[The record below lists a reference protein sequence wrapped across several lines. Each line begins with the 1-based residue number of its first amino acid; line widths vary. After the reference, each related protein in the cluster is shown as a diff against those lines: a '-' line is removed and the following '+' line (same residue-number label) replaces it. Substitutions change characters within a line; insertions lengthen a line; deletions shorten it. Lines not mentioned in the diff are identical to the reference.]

1 MYLVFRMQ
9 HTDSHKFSSATPPQI
24 FGHELRSAVHQD
36 ADDHEHQYVRYI
48 EREVSKQGRHTASAQ
63 FDLVQVKVLG
73 QRVVASGGDRGQRE
87 EDRKRKHCVCIER
100 SVCIYGVMPI
110 EPIDRDEE
118 ERKMKRIRRETA
130 VLKREINKHSK
141 RGETRM
147 TGFSMNEEGKTNFGA
162 SEGYCFFFREYS
174 AAFMLISSAFRVPCM
189 PILDGCSSDH
199 GRFIGC
205 SLCTTI
211 RSPYNHPSLEP
222 FVNSPYTL
230 HI

>member
-1 MYLVFRMQ
+1 MQ
-9 HTDSHKFSSATPPQI
+9 HTGSHKFSSATPPQI

-63 FDLVQVKVLG
+63 FDLVEVKVLG
-73 QRVVASGGDRGQRE
+73 QGVVASGGDRSQRE

-130 VLKREINKHSK
+130 VLKREINK
-141 RGETRM
+141 R
-147 TGFSMNEEGKTNFGA
+147 
-162 SEGYCFFFREYS
+162 
-174 AAFMLISSAFRVPCM
+174 
-189 PILDGCSSDH
+189 
-199 GRFIGC
+199 
-205 SLCTTI
+205 
-211 RSPYNHPSLEP
+211 
-222 FVNSPYTL
+222 
-230 HI
+230 